1 MLRCGAYIRWRTRKC
16 GGRITAQRFS
26 IGKKMEGKCRRGGA
40 EKKEIEG
47 GCRKRKWE
55 GDK

>member
-1 MLRCGAYIRWRTRKC
+1 
-16 GGRITAQRFS
+16 
-26 IGKKMEGKCRRGGA
+26 MEGKCRRGGA

-55 GDK
+55 GINESKKM